1 MLESSTRHERGLCLL
16 KVRIQSAVN
25 DLNKHLSFR
34 YFRSIG
40 LLWKEHGNKC
50 TFHVSY
56 SVLYVGLDFIFRY
69 KLVDDKICVLK
80 MEI

>member
-1 MLESSTRHERGLCLL
+1 MLESSTRHVRGLWLL

-25 DLNKHLSFR
+25 DLKKNHLSFR

-69 KLVDDKICVLK
+69 KLVDDMICVL
-80 MEI
+80 